1 MSLFQ
6 TRVDP
11 IIRPNAVLD
20 PVLDHSW
27 VVDEV
32 DPRVDTMVKLA
43 SEGFTFNNDMFPGG
57 CLPSKVFVAPKKQK
71 KNAILKGGRE
81 RKATKQGRVPR
92 NPSGIRKPQ
101 QTSTDEEE
109 TVVFVDMGALS
120 RILDAKFAA

>member
-20 PVLDHSW
+20 PVLDLSW

-32 DPRVDTMVKLA
+32 DPPVDTMVKLA

-57 CLPSKVFVAPKKQK
+57 CLPSEVFVAPKKQK
-71 KNAILKGGRE
+71 KTL
-81 RKATKQGRVPR
+81 
-92 NPSGIRKPQ
+92 
-101 QTSTDEEE
+101 
-109 TVVFVDMGALS
+109 F
-120 RILDAKFAA
+120 

>member
-11 IIRPNAVLD
+11 TIRPNAVLD

-71 KNAILKGGRE
+71 KKRYFERWSRE
-81 RKATKQGRVPR
+81 K
-92 NPSGIRKPQ
+92 SY
-101 QTSTDEEE
+101 
-109 TVVFVDMGALS
+109 
-120 RILDAKFAA
+120 

>member
-1 MSLFQ
+1 
-6 TRVDP
+6 
-11 IIRPNAVLD
+11 
-20 PVLDHSW
+20 
-27 VVDEV
+27 
-32 DPRVDTMVKLA
+32 
-43 SEGFTFNNDMFPGG
+43 MFPGG
-57 CLPSKVFVAPKKQK
+57 CLPSEVFVAPKKQK

>member
-20 PVLDHSW
+20 PVLDLSW

-43 SEGFTFNNDMFPGG
+43 SEGFTFNNDMFLGG
-57 CLPSKVFVAPKKQK
+57 CLPSEVFVAPKKQK